1 MIIGGVILFIPHAF
15 SISFLRSLYLESLS
29 TVFKEVFFSVGID
42 KSMSRQVLSL
52 FFTTVCSLFAFIY
65 LPVWISISQ
74 SIRVVAWF
82 SVIVA
87 GSCS

>member
-15 SISFLRSLYLESLS
+15 SISILRSLCLESLS

-42 KSMSRQVLSL
+42 KSMSGQVLSL
-52 FFTTVCSLFAFIY
+52 FFTTVCSLFAFIS
-65 LPVWISISQ
+65 LSVWIGMSP